1 MVKSKKSINISNDDD
16 DEDDEDNVNK
26 EYNDTPFELSVYLKP
41 NIYHLKITKNQ
52 YDEYSLQYNEM
63 VSFFYLIG
71 NFLKLLKLFY
81 SRALLLYQTW

>member
-1 MVKSKKSINISNDDD
+1 MVKSKKSIKISNDDDDD

-26 EYNDTPFELSVYLKP
+26 EYNDTPYELSVYLKP

-63 VSFFYLIG
+63 VSFFILVII
-71 NFLKLLKLFY
+71 F
-81 SRALLLYQTW
+81 